1 MQNTNDYS
9 PIQTFLHNKW
19 VRLTLLLNAIILLI
33 VIGLLIWQSTK
44 VSTINLNITPIDS
57 TISINGDQK
66 YQNGQYSITPGTYN
80 VTISHEGL
88 ESKNF
93 TVDIAPQSVATIS
106 TFLSDAD
113 HTFDFYKL
121 KKNYS
126 SYAKLEEIASSA
138 NNMTTD
144 QDTSAETFIT
154 NFNEQYKLIK
164 SSLPIRY
171 ASYEHDVDG
180 WDSLIEQIIVIQP
193 DKNDSCT
200 KTLCVKALMG
210 LSNNTEQVN
219 TMLTEKNINTEEI
232 EIIYEKD

>member
-1 MQNTNDYS
+1 MQDHTYNSLS
-9 PIQTFLHNKW
+9 PMQIFFRNKW
-19 VRLTLLLNAIILLI
+19 IRLILFVDIVLLLTAIA
-33 VIGLLIWQSTK
+33 LLIWQSTK
-44 VSTINLNITPIDS
+44 VSTISFNVAPINS
-57 TISINGDQK
+57 TIAINGNQN
-66 YQNGQYSITPGTYN
+66 YRNGQYSITPGTYN

-138 NNMTTD
+138 DNMTTD

-154 NFNEQYKLIK
+154 RFQEDYEALTTKLPIDDSETIYDDGFYEIKNSINVIAKNDCVYTLCLQVHTLNGNNEESIK
-164 SSLPIRY
+164 SLIR
-171 ASYEHDVDG
+171 AKGFNVEDFQ
-180 WDSLIEQIIVIQP
+180 IEYIF
-193 DKNDSCT
+193 
-200 KTLCVKALMG
+200 
-210 LSNNTEQVN
+210 
-219 TMLTEKNINTEEI
+219 
-232 EIIYEKD
+232 Y

>member
-144 QDTSAETFIT
+144 QDTSAEAFIKRFQEDYEALT
-154 NFNEQYKLIK
+154 TKLPIDDSETIYDDGFYEIKNSINVIAKNDCVYTLCLQVHTLNGNNEESIK
-164 SSLPIRY
+164 SLIR
-171 ASYEHDVDG
+171 AKGFNVEDFQ
-180 WDSLIEQIIVIQP
+180 IEYIF
-193 DKNDSCT
+193 
-200 KTLCVKALMG
+200 
-210 LSNNTEQVN
+210 
-219 TMLTEKNINTEEI
+219 
-232 EIIYEKD
+232 Y